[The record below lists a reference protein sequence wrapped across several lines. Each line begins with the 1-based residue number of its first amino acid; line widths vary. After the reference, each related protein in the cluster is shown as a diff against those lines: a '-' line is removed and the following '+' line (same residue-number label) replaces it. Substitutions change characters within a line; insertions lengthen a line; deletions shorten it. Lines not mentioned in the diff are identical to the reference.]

1 MYLILSSGG
10 KHGPPIK
17 IQKRHDIHI
26 NFHIKGSHVEAQ
38 GWLASCT
45 QLCGWNLNESLQR
58 HCLVWLEEGSQEET
72 CELVGGRHCGCSG
85 QGTSECKSTLVT
97 LRAMSLT

>member
-17 IQKRHDIHI
+17 IQKRHDMHI
-26 NFHIKGSHVEAQ
+26 NFHIKGSHAEAQ

-45 QLCGWNLNESLQR
+45 QLHGWNLDESLQR
-58 HCLVWLEEGSQEET
+58 HCLVWLEEGSLEET
-72 CELVGGRHCGCSG
+72 CELVGGDMVGAQGKG
-85 QGTSECKSTLVT
+85 QVSAK
-97 LRAMSLT
+97 APWSLCEPCH